1 MVDGSVESPTS
12 GVLYIAS
19 IDELTMYFPEGKYT
33 RAPVTEEELHPEPH
47 RDPSGIALLVAAVLS
62 SAPTG
67 SAPYETTFHHT
78 G

>member
-19 IDELTMYFPEGKYT
+19 IDELTMYFPGGKYT
-33 RAPVTEEELHPEPH
+33 RGPVTEEELHSEPH
-47 RDPSGIALLVAAVLS
+47 RDPSGIALFIAAVLS